1 MSQRDKMIEKLVRK
15 FSGQNPLSR
24 KMQTTYTEQNEDPKK
39 SEVRDEI
46 FNEMKKRPYSS

>member
-1 MSQRDKMIEKLVRK
+1 MIERLVRK

-24 KMQTTYTEQNEDPKK
+24 KMQTSYTEQEDPKK
-39 SEVRDEI
+39 SEVRNEI